1 MQKKN
6 FYSKRAPQC
15 VPIVS
20 EFQNVRMPV
29 FLSPED
35 VVMLTG
41 FIQSSK
47 QCEALKVLGI
57 PFARNSSGKPV
68 VLVASLVELS
78 KGVKLSG
85 TSFPLQKGVSHG
97 F

>member
-6 FYSKRAPQC
+6 FYSKRAPER
-15 VPIVS
+15 VTNSS

-29 FLSPED
+29 FLSPDE
-35 VVMLTG
+35 VIWLTG
-41 FIQSSK
+41 FIQVSK
-47 QCEALKVLGI
+47 QCEALKILGI

-68 VLVASLVELS
+68 VLVAALVELS
-78 KGVKLSG
+78 KGVKLNV
-85 TSFPLQKGVSHG
+85 TSSPVQKGVSHG

>member
-6 FYSKRAPQC
+6 FYSKRAPAC
-15 VPIVS
+15 PTVNS

-35 VVMLTG
+35 VVVLTG

-57 PFARNSSGKPV
+57 PFTQNYNGKPV

-78 KGVKLSG
+78 KGVKLNV
-85 TSFPLQKGVSHG
+85 TSSPVQKGVSNG

>member
-6 FYSKRAPQC
+6 FYSRRAPKC
-15 VPIVS
+15 VPTVS
-20 EFQNVRMPV
+20 EFQTVRMPV
-29 FLSPED
+29 FLSPEE
-35 VVMLTG
+35 VVVLTG
-41 FIQSSK
+41 FIQTSK

-68 VLVASLVELS
+68 VLVAALVELS
-78 KGVKLSG
+78 KGVKLNV
-85 TSFPLQKGVSHG
+85 TSSPVQKGVSHG